1 MPPLTTLS
9 PPRRYVLGFVLLSL
23 LDARSRP
30 VSSGDAVTND
40 YSQFERFEFRQE
52 SGFGFCPLQGAPY
65 KATIVR
71 RPAGGYSFGESV
83 LEERVMKSADCIP
96 LVRSGTC
103 LVARQLPSRELAP
116 EEVSRLKAVFSQI
129 IVRTSPDAKCQ
140 GQLVIDYC
148 RTIRCRWDDHL
159 HNDAECQR
167 DSLPKSQIDQLL
179 MLLEELHRR
188 GVADREKSPTGKATR
203 TALVAV
209 HLAIERSLM
218 SGIAIRE
225 QRWRMTTSTM
235 PSQLFGPPNE

>member
-1 MPPLTTLS
+1 
-9 PPRRYVLGFVLLSL
+9 
-23 LDARSRP
+23 
-30 VSSGDAVTND
+30 VTND
-40 YSQFERFEFRQE
+40 YSQFERFEFRQK
-52 SGFGFCPLQGAPY
+52 SGFGFCPLEGAPY

-83 LEERVMKSADCIP
+83 LEEKVMKSADCIP

-103 LVARQLPSRELAP
+103 LVERQLPSRELAP
-116 EEVSRLKAVFSQI
+116 EEVNRLKAVFSRI
-129 IVRTSPDAKCQ
+129 VVRTSPDAKCQ

-159 HNDAECQR
+159 HNDAECER

-179 MLLEELHRR
+179 VLLEELHRR
-188 GVADREKSPTGKATR
+188 GVVDREKSPTGKATR
-203 TALVAV
+203 TALVAAHFV
-209 HLAIERSLM
+209 IERSLM

-235 PSQLFGPPNE
+235 PSQLFGSPNE

>member
-1 MPPLTTLS
+1 
-9 PPRRYVLGFVLLSL
+9 
-23 LDARSRP
+23 
-30 VSSGDAVTND
+30 VTND
-40 YSQFERFEFRQE
+40 YSQFERFEFRQK

-71 RPAGGYSFGESV
+71 HPAGGYSFGESV

-103 LVARQLPSRELAP
+103 LVERQLPSRELAP
-116 EEVSRLKAVFSQI
+116 EEVSRLKAVFSRI
-129 IVRTSPDAKCQ
+129 VVRTSPDAKCQ

-159 HNDAECQR
+159 HNDAECER

-188 GVADREKSPTGKATR
+188 GMADREKSPTGKATR
-203 TALVAV
+203 TALVAA
-209 HLAIERSLM
+209 HFAIERSLM

-235 PSQLFGPPNE
+235 PSQLFGPPNESSTVP

>member
-1 MPPLTTLS
+1 VRPRTGSGRDDDVGKMLKVKLGRTAVPQLTTLL

-23 LDARSRP
+23 LP

-52 SGFGFCPLQGAPY
+52 SGFGFCPLEGAPY

-71 RPAGGYSFGESV
+71 HPASGYSFGESV
-83 LEERVMKSADCIP
+83 LEERVMNSADCIP
-96 LVRSGTC
+96 LVRGGTC
-103 LVARQLPSRELAP
+103 LVERQLPSRELAP

-129 IVRTSPDAKCQ
+129 TVRTSPDAKCQ

-188 GVADREKSPTGKATR
+188 GVANREKSA
-203 TALVAV
+203 
-209 HLAIERSLM
+209 
-218 SGIAIRE
+218 
-225 QRWRMTTSTM
+225 
-235 PSQLFGPPNE
+235 